1 MAEIR
6 IWPAEPA
13 DASVILAMV
22 RELTVFEREPLTSVE
37 AREEDFL
44 RDCFG
49 PARRCEVLIGE
60 VDERVQG
67 YALFFHNYSTWV
79 GRAGIHVE
87 DLFVRDGARGLGLG
101 RRLLAAVAQ
110 IAVERGCRR
119 LDLAVLDWNP
129 ARELYE
135 HLGFTPQSQWV
146 PYRLAAK
153 DIAKLA
159 AEAGN

>member
-1 MAEIR
+1 LAKIR
-6 IWPAEPA
+6 IRPAEPA

>member
-6 IWPAEPA
+6 IRPAEPA

-22 RELTVFEREPLTSVE
+22 RELAIYEREPVASVE

-49 PARRCEVLIGE
+49 AARRCEVLIGE
-60 VDERVQG
+60 VDAKVQG
-67 YALFFHNYSTWV
+67 FALFFHNYSTWV

-87 DLFVRDGARGLGLG
+87 DLFVREGARGLGLG
-101 RRLLAAVAQ
+101 RRLLAEVARVA
-110 IAVERGCRR
+110 IGRGCQR

-129 ARELYE
+129 ARKLYE
-135 HLGFTPQSQWV
+135 HLGFTRQSQWL
-146 PYRLAAK
+146 PFRLAAEGL
-153 DIAKLA
+153 ARLA

>member
-1 MAEIR
+1 LAEIR
-6 IWPAEPA
+6 IRPAEPA

-110 IAVERGCRR
+110 IAVERDCRR

>member
-1 MAEIR
+1 LAEIR
-6 IWPAEPA
+6 VRPAEPA
-13 DASVILAMV
+13 DASFILAMV

>member
-1 MAEIR
+1 LAEIR
-6 IWPAEPA
+6 VRPAEPA

>member
-1 MAEIR
+1 MAKIR
-6 IWPAEPA
+6 IRPAEPA

-110 IAVERGCRR
+110 IAVERDCRR

>member
-6 IWPAEPA
+6 VRPAEPA

-22 RELTVFEREPLTSVE
+22 RELAVFEREPLTSIE

-67 YALFFHNYSTWV
+67 YALFLHNYSTWE

-110 IAVERGCRR
+110 IAVERGFLR

-129 ARELYE
+129 ARKLYE

-153 DIAKLA
+153 DLAKLA
-159 AEAGN
+159 AEADN

>member
-1 MAEIR
+1 M
-6 IWPAEPA
+6 
-13 DASVILAMV
+13 
-22 RELTVFEREPLTSVE
+22 
-37 AREEDFL
+37 
-44 RDCFG
+44 
-49 PARRCEVLIGE
+49 
-60 VDERVQG
+60 
-67 YALFFHNYSTWV
+67 
-79 GRAGIHVE
+79 
-87 DLFVRDGARGLGLG
+87 RDGARGLCLG

-129 ARELYE
+129 ARKLYE
-135 HLGFTPQSQWV
+135 QLGFTPQSQWV

>member
-1 MAEIR
+1 LAEIR
-6 IWPAEPA
+6 IRPAEPA

-22 RELTVFEREPLTSVE
+22 RELAVYEREPLTSVE

-49 PARRCEVLIGE
+49 PARRCAVLIGE
-60 VDERVQG
+60 VGARVQG
-67 YALFFHNYSTWV
+67 FALFFHNYSTWV

-129 ARELYE
+129 ARKLYE
-135 HLGFTPQSQWV
+135 QLGFTPQSQWV

>member
-6 IWPAEPA
+6 IRPAEPA

-110 IAVERGCRR
+110 IAVERDCRR

>member
-1 MAEIR
+1 LAKIR
-6 IWPAEPA
+6 IRPAEPA

-135 HLGFTPQSQWV
+135 HLGFTPLSQWV
-146 PYRLAAK
+146 PYRLAAE